1 MFGSLLSLPKFPNH
15 LSVNA
20 LKFRPKMSS
29 HIIHIADAL
38 HLQDDRVKTYHDH
51 FNIHLLDRHFF
62 NVQI

>member
-38 HLQDDRVKTYHDH
+38 HLQDNRVKT
-51 FNIHLLDRHFF
+51 
-62 NVQI
+62 